1 MSWIHDVNNVQ
12 YVIDSV
18 QRQNKSVSK
27 KVTGATRWS
36 NSKVPR
42 VTQLDA
48 LSTQADLRSLL
59 TESLARVFSV
69 APLTSVPYTYQ
80 EELHL
85 ALDLVLFRYSTY
97 RLGASVGDRLHNLV
111 VRDELAARAYGKEHV
126 SHLVPLF
133 CPPRRLLILYGILEL
148 LVPYLW
154 RKLQRKAFEEN
165 WATDE
170 ESSWRSK
177 FMKALQYT
185 LIAWSTMSLLN
196 TIHFLTT
203 GQYRTL
209 VERMLGLH
217 MVNGSQQ
224 VMRLTNLMY
233 LNQIITSQAFQS
245 LLDVFEIGNIIKKI
259 TRTAYA
265 FGTPREVAPENRC
278 CACYELPTISQRSNC
293 GHLYC
298 YYCIRSRLLQCEAEG
313 SFPCLRCGKR
323 VSSCEPDQP

>member
-1 MSWIHDVNNVQ
+1 MSWVRDLNNAQ

-18 QRQNKSVSK
+18 QRQNQSLSKNVSG
-27 KVTGATRWS
+27 TTRWS

-48 LSTQADLRSLL
+48 LTTQADLRSLL
-59 TESLARVFSV
+59 TESLARVFAV
-69 APLTSVPYTYQ
+69 APLSSIPYTYQ

-111 VRDELAARAYGKEHV
+111 VRDELTARAYGKEHV

-133 CPPRRLLILYGILEL
+133 CPSRHLLILYGILDL
-148 LVPYLW
+148 LVPYILK
-154 RKLQRKAFEEN
+154 KLQRRAFEEN
-165 WATDE
+165 WAADE
-170 ESSWRSK
+170 ESSWRSRFAK
-177 FMKALQYT
+177 SLHYI

-209 VERMLGLH
+209 VERLLGLH

-245 LLDVFEIGNIIKKI
+245 LIEVFQLGNFIKKI

-265 FGTPREVAPENRC
+265 FGTHHEAAPENRC
-278 CACYELPTISQRSNC
+278 CACYELPTISQRSSC

-298 YYCIRSRLLQCEAEG
+298 YYCIRSRLLQYEAEG

-323 VSSCEPDQP
+323 VVSCEPDQ